1 MRLCLGIGVVFA
13 MAGTAVAQ
21 TPEQMRLPG
30 DLPPPPMADM
40 LRPPRAPGER
50 PPEPI
55 YTAPASPDLDAAL
68 RGARAALDACTAQG
82 LKVGVVVTDAA
93 GNIRVGLADA
103 AARPGRIYTAAR
115 KALAAAS
122 FAMPTSQLQE
132 KLRADESL
140 RATVAQYGGLSRRR
154 ADPAQGS
161 TGRRDGGERWHRAA
175 GRTMRAGRDRRDA
188 GPWRVA
194 ASSVGNCCTPASAR
208 ARCSYLERCA
218 RKRWFRTPRWNA
230 CSRPTGCCARCAGV
244 GWWC

>member
-140 RATVAQYGGLSRRR
+140 RATVAPNMAVFPGGVPIRLKGQLVG
-154 ADPAQGS
+154 A
-161 TGRRDGGERWHRAA
+161 
-175 GRTMRAGRDRRDA
+175 M
-188 GPWRVA
+188 A
-194 ASSVGNCCTPASAR
+194 ASGG
-208 ARCSYLERCA
+208 
-218 RKRWFRTPRWNA
+218 
-230 CSRPTGCCARCAGV
+230 TGQQDEQCVLAGIAAMQ
-244 GWWC
+244 GHGG